1 VKVKA
6 TQLTAFDAS
15 FLALDTNVSVGHVTL
30 LSLLDR
36 EVSLEELFHQIEA
49 RLHLVPML
57 RRKLRAPSLIVGRP
71 WWIDDP
77 EFDLDQHLRF
87 SDLGGQADEAAMCAE
102 AIRFSCQHLDRSRP
116 LWEVLLIGGLADGSG
131 AMVSK
136 IHHCAVDGVGKR
148 DLLSLLFGTERSL
161 DPHRRWRPDG
171 GPGQLSRVTHR
182 VTEATER
189 TGAALRLELQAM
201 TAAPAAV
208 LKATRD
214 TATRLADGLERLVE
228 GADALAP
235 EPDWAR
241 VGTPPATPFNA
252 AISAKRAW
260 AWMPMPV
267 TASSAV
273 RRATGTTLND
283 ILMAATA
290 GALRAWLAENDALT
304 GDPLV
309 AMVPM
314 SIRGQGHTV
323 ASNQIMLTLCPLP
336 THLDTPRERLE
347 FVHSAM
353 AHAKSTP
360 TYPSTLM
367 SDLAA
372 VAGPT
377 VTQLLTQA
385 AAIVRLADRVQ
396 LPFNLMVSNVPA
408 PAREFIVGRGAR
420 VVGSFPFPPL
430 SDGMGLTV
438 CAQGYPG
445 ALDIGVGSCPDLLP
459 DPWRVRDLLAQA
471 HEDLIDSA

>member
-1 VKVKA
+1 MKA

-15 FLALDTNVSVGHVTL
+15 FLALDTNISVGHVTL

-36 EVSLEELFHQIEA
+36 EVSPDELFHQIEA
-49 RLHLVPML
+49 HLHLAPML

-71 WWIDDP
+71 WWVDDP
-77 EFDLDQHLRF
+77 DFDLDDHLTF
-87 SDLGGQADEAAMCAE
+87 TDLGGHADEAAMCAE
-102 AIRFSCQHLDRSRP
+102 AVRFSRLHLDRSRP
-116 LWEVLLIGGLADGSG
+116 LWELLLIGGMADGTG
-131 AMVSK
+131 ALVSK

-148 DLLSLLFGTERSL
+148 DLLSLLFGTESSL

-171 GPGQLSRVTHR
+171 GPGQLSRITHR

-189 TGAALRLELQAM
+189 TGAALRLEFQAV

-214 TATRLADGLERLVE
+214 TVTRLADGLERFVE
-228 GADALAP
+228 GAESVEAAP
-235 EPDWAR
+235 AWAR
-241 VGTPPATPFNA
+241 VGSPPATPFNA
-252 AISAKRAW
+252 AITAERAW

-267 TASSAV
+267 AASSAL
-273 RRATGTTLND
+273 RRATGSTLND
-283 ILMAATA
+283 VLMAATA
-290 GALRAWLAENDALT
+290 GALRDWLAENDALT
-304 GDPLV
+304 TDPLI

-314 SIRGQGHTV
+314 SIRGQGHSV
-323 ASNQIMLTLCPLP
+323 GSNQIMLTLCPLP
-336 THLDTPRERLE
+336 THLDTPRERLA
-347 FVHSAM
+347 FAHSAM
-353 AHAKSTP
+353 DHAKATP

-385 AAIVRLADRVQ
+385 AAMVRLADRVQ

-420 VVGSFPFPPL
+420 VIGSFPFPPL
-430 SDGMGLTV
+430 SDGMGLSV

-445 ALDIGVGSCPDLLP
+445 ALDIGIGSCSDLLP
-459 DPWRVRDLLAQA
+459 DPWRVRDLLEQA
-471 HEDLIDSA
+471 HDDLLASA